1 MDHIYL
7 NGRILPAAEA
17 ALSPFDRGLLF
28 GDGLFE
34 TVRIY
39 QGRGH
44 LLGRHLRRLAAGLDF
59 LGIAHPGQ
67 EALAGAV
74 RRTIDA
80 NDLGDGVLRLTVTR
94 GVGGSVVEPELADG
108 PTILITLRPLLQNP
122 ESDKSDKG
130 ERIITLGIRHMQPQL
145 GRRLKSLNY
154 LAASHAARDL
164 AAAGVREGLLLTS
177 DGTVAEGTV
186 SNIFRVAGG
195 AVITPPESLGILPG
209 ITRGRVIE
217 LARERGMEVRQERF
231 ALDDLLA
238 SDECFYTNSVREIVP
253 VTGVDARTIGDGTP
267 GTVTLRLRELYRAE
281 APA

>member
-7 NGRILPAAEA
+7 NGRILPAADA

-39 QGRGH
+39 RGRGH
-44 LLGRHLRRLAAGLDF
+44 LLGRHLRRLVAGLDF
-59 LGIAHPGQ
+59 LGIAHPGE
-67 EALAGAV
+67 EAFADAV

-94 GVGGSVVEPELADG
+94 GVGGSVVEPELAEG
-108 PTILITLRPLLQNP
+108 PTILVTLRPLLQSPGADN
-122 ESDKSDKG
+122 G
-130 ERIITLGIRHMQPQL
+130 EGIVTLGIRHMEPQL

-154 LAASHAARDL
+154 LPVAYAAREL
-164 AAAGVREGLLLTS
+164 AAAGVREGLLLAS

-195 AVITPPESLGILPG
+195 AVMTPPESLGILPG

-217 LARERGMEVRQERF
+217 LARQEGLEVREERF

-253 VTGVDARTIGDGTP
+253 VTSVDARAIGGREP
-267 GTVTLRLRELYRAE
+267 GAVTLRLRALYRAE
-281 APA
+281 APL